1 MLGQQGPLWLF
12 LDKFTNIFTKI
23 LNIQEDLEVEE
34 KQPIYYNSSDL
45 NKKSLL
51 VKTNQGIVKS
61 MNDI

>member
-23 LNIQEDLEVEE
+23 LNIQEDLEVED